1 MPTAAKLFAALGF
14 AALGWLAA
22 AVLGQGLPEGIVIG
36 LVPEGAIVAGLVCG
50 WAIAGREAG
59 RGYGTALG
67 TGLRTGAVMVVV
79 VLLAVAIWA
88 MLEASMRRQYP
99 GPFEALM
106 GMVQLMLKYGRL
118 TGDAPFI
125 GVMAAGSTG
134 LGLLTEVVG
143 RRWS

>member
-22 AVLGQGLPEGIVIG
+22 AVLGQSLPEGMVLG
-36 LVPEGAIVAGLVCG
+36 LVPEGAMVAGLVCG
-50 WAIAGREAG
+50 WRIAGREVG
-59 RGYGTALG
+59 RGYGTAVG
-67 TGLRTGAVMVVV
+67 TGLRTGAVMAVL
-79 VLLAVAIWA
+79 VLLGVAIWA

-118 TGDAPFI
+118 MGDGPFLV
-125 GVMAAGSTG
+125 VMAAGSAV
-134 LGLLTEVVG
+134 LGLLTEAVG

>member
-22 AVLGQGLPEGIVIG
+22 AVLGQGLPEGMVLG
-36 LVPEGAIVAGLVCG
+36 LVPEGAMAAGLICG
-50 WAIAGREAG
+50 WHIAGRETG
-59 RGYGTALG
+59 RGYGTAVG
-67 TGLRTGAVMVVV
+67 TGVRTGAVMVAL
-79 VLLAVAIWA
+79 VLFGVAVWA

-118 TGDAPFI
+118 LGYVPFI
-125 GVMAAGSTG
+125 GVMAVGSAV
-134 LGLLTEVVG
+134 LGLLTETVG